1 MNYKQWKQYGYTL
14 TTHTLLHAYTNCCSS
29 THCSLDGR
37 PRDTHLWQTQVRTN
51 TTDEDRQILRYLLP
65 NSIIHKSSLYQ
76 Q

>member
-1 MNYKQWKQYGYTL
+1 MNYKQQKQYGYTF

-51 TTDEDRQILRYLLP
+51 TTDEDRQIL
-65 NSIIHKSSLYQ
+65 
-76 Q
+76 